1 MVLLRAQGYGNNL
14 CSKNRLMEKHI

>member
-1 MVLLRAQGYGNNL
+1 MVLLRAQGSGNNL